1 MDVLIHLFVG
11 LHIIGIASLLGGFL
25 TQMKAMGK
33 GTARFV
39 PAMLHGALTMLVTGV
54 VLVGLN
60 QADGNTV
67 DNIKIGVKLALLIVI
82 LGLVYV
88 KRRREG
94 GQGPVR
100 SRRPPDHREHLHR
113 GALDLSPHG
122 PRDPGQ
128 ASVRD
133 LNVPIRV
140 ASHTATAIHTST
152 CPGPL
157 SQGTSAAAP
166 TDSAAAAVIPSGKT
180 VDQRRTS

>member
-25 TQMKAMGK
+25 TQMKAMGA

-60 QADGNTV
+60 QAQDYSV

-88 KRRREG
+88 KRDEEKADKG
-94 GQGPVR
+94 LFGLVGLLTV
-100 SRRPPDHREHLHR
+100 
-113 GALDLSPHG
+113 A
-122 PRDPGQ
+122 
-128 ASVRD
+128 
-133 LNVPIRV
+133 NVFI
-140 ASHTATAIHTST
+140 
-152 CPGPL
+152 
-157 SQGTSAAAP
+157 
-166 TDSAAAAVIPSGKT
+166 AVLWT
-180 VDQRRTS
+180 